1 MRRSGTTVLMIVFLV
16 GLAAVLAAAEQN
28 KGAEK
33 MALEGG
39 SRGPVPFP
47 HRQHQ
52 DNLTDCNACHAL
64 FPQETGAI
72 EKLKAEGT
80 LKRQQV
86 MNKQCIA
93 CHRENKREGKAAGP
107 TLCSQCHQRK

>member
-1 MRRSGTTVLMIVFLV
+1 MRRSGIAVVMIVFLV
-16 GLAAVLAAAEQN
+16 GLAAALAAAEQN

-33 MALEGG
+33 IELEGG
-39 SRGPVPFP
+39 TRGLVMFP

-52 DNLTDCNACHAL
+52 DNLADCNACHDL
-64 FPQETGAI
+64 FPQEAGAI

-86 MNKQCIA
+86 MNKQCIH
-93 CHRENKREGKAAGP
+93 CHKDRKRAGETTGP
-107 TLCSQCHQRK
+107 LTCSKCHQR